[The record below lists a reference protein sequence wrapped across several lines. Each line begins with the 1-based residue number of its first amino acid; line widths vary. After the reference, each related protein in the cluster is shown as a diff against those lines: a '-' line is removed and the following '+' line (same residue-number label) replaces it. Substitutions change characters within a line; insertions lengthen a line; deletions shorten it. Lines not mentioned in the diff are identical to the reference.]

1 MQIHAYSANYD
12 SELMEVLNQLID
24 AKPFEVHIAQT
35 FSLDQTVEAHRTL
48 GSHYVGRLALQP
60 S

>member
-1 MQIHAYSANYD
+1 MHGYSANYD

-24 AKPFEVHIAQT
+24 AEPFEVHVAQT

-48 GSHYVGRLALQP
+48 DSHYIGRLALRP
-60 S
+60 N